1 MIKFKGYNMA
11 EVLCFLKSV
20 LKKADKKIYEMFPFK
35 IGDYVFKRYDA
46 DSQPN
51 LYGVIA
57 FRDGET
63 KRVELGRSVKL
74 TEYLSSITPEGLADG
89 RFGRGPRDMKKV
101 EIFYL
106 EVENKD
112 DVAKTYNILNKQIY
126 KKA

>member
-1 MIKFKGYNMA
+1 MA

-35 IGDYVFKRYDA
+35 IGEYVFKRYEA
-46 DSQPN
+46 DSQPG

-57 FRDGET
+57 FRDGIS

-74 TEYLSSITPEGLADG
+74 AEYLQSITPAKIADG
-89 RFGRGPRDMKKV
+89 HFGRGPRDMKKV
-101 EIFYL
+101 EIFFL
-106 EVENKD
+106 EVEKKD
-112 DVAKTYNILNKQIY
+112 DVAKTYNFLNKQIY